1 MLKDV
6 IDARDMHL
14 FVPARGKSQP
24 DRQSLAFR
32 LMGARYNQAVP
43 LGFGE

>member
-14 FVPARGKSQP
+14 FLQARGKSQP

-43 LGFGE
+43 LRFGE